1 MARLRVPPTPA
12 FPRRARPRLR
22 NDSLDRLAPKPSVH
36 LSPNEGRN
44 LHFVQLRIQRRL
56 RPPPPPPPPSA
67 PPLSSRLPPP
77 PPAPRPRRP
86 PPPAAPPG
94 PPPAPGAPLP
104 PAGPA
109 A

>member
-56 RPPPPPPPPSA
+56 RPPRPPPPPP
-67 PPLSSRLPPP
+67 PPPPRRPPPPP
-77 PPAPRPRRP
+77 PPAPRRWPRP
-86 PPPAAPPG
+86 PPARAADRQDARPRPG
-94 PPPAPGAPLP
+94 RPGR
-104 PAGPA
+104 
-109 A
+109 